1 MERLAHIATVSGV
14 QFVNERARRPF
25 ESAWRLSSTGL
36 LEAFR
41 LIFGLLAQ
49 LVEHS
54 TVNRRAIG
62 SSPIQA
68 ASPILSPIADEM
80 ERREYSNN
88 MGVGTTLVPFICWIS
103 SEVERRTCNA
113 QVEVSESSSSSTLLT
128 IAAHG

>member
-1 MERLAHIATVSGV
+1 MGRLAHIAMVSGV
-14 QFVNERARRPF
+14 QFVNEKARRPF

-68 ASPILSPIADEM
+68 AICEQIATAVTG
-80 ERREYSNN
+80 RGAVYKY
-88 MGVGTTLVPFICWIS
+88 PFPP
-103 SEVERRTCNA
+103 
-113 QVEVSESSSSSTLLT
+113 
-128 IAAHG
+128 

>member
-1 MERLAHIATVSGV
+1 MGQGLGPISEIYANRGGAKL
-14 QFVNERARRPF
+14 
-25 ESAWRLSSTGL
+25 TGL

-41 LIFGLLAQ
+41 LILGLLAQ

-68 ASPILSPIADEM
+68 ASPILGSIADEM

-88 MGVGTTLVPFICWIS
+88 MAWEL
-103 SEVERRTCNA
+103 R
-113 QVEVSESSSSSTLLT
+113 
-128 IAAHG
+128 

>member
-25 ESAWRLSSTGL
+25 ESVWRLSSIDL

-49 LVEHS
+49 LVEHA
-54 TVNRRAIG
+54 TVNRASIG

-68 ASPILSPIADEM
+68 A
-80 ERREYSNN
+80 
-88 MGVGTTLVPFICWIS
+88 ICK
-103 SEVERRTCNA
+103 
-113 QVEVSESSSSSTLLT
+113 
-128 IAAHG
+128 

>member
-49 LVEHS
+49 LVELPEAR
-54 TVNRRAIG
+54 VFVVG
-62 SSPIQA
+62 SNP
-68 ASPILSPIADEM
+68 
-80 ERREYSNN
+80 
-88 MGVGTTLVPFICWIS
+88 TLVVIKW
-103 SEVERRTCNA
+103 VARNGRRTCPKPCLKGRKRDDA
-113 QVEVSESSSSSTLLT
+113 PERRGGLLEWRNW
-128 IAAHG
+128 